1 MLTISIL
8 NNKCLPVIFLP
19 SSWYNYAII
28 SCKLLIIIDFVVHL
42 LLLTDVFFLFQTVLY
57 VFFFN
62 VVLFYKICAK
72 LIQSFLIVVYILLLN

>member
-42 LLLTDVFFLFQTVLY
+42 LLLTDVFFFKFQTVLY
-57 VFFFN
+57 VIYYFYF
-62 VVLFYKICAK
+62 VLFYKICAE
-72 LIQSFLIVVYILLLN
+72 LIQSFLIVLSIL